1 MSAARI
7 TLLCVAV
14 VGVALAGECGQFS
27 VGECSL
33 AQENIVDIQDLPC
46 DGIDTDRCVGL
57 CQSICSFTSDCN
69 FFSYNVDLQQCT
81 LMQEPS
87 ENAYLST
94 CDVLAGPDSPTLQYC
109 TDTAP
114 EDSCDRFVAED
125 CVYLGNVLVNQTSFQ
140 SASDCQKFLE
150 EFGDIY
156 RAQFFIH
163 DNVPKHLCQ
172 LLDSDRRTCSSVTGP
187 QEPAYEDCV
196 EKNTV

>member
-1 MSAARI
+1 MRTVQCRVVQSGPRKHRWHSGPALWRDWHWPLCWAVPEHLLLHVWLQLLQLQCWLAAMHSDAG
-7 TLLCVAV
+7 TLW
-14 VGVALAGECGQFS
+14 ECLS
-27 VGECSL
+27 LHVWCSSC
-33 AQENIVDIQDLPC
+33 I
-46 DGIDTDRCVGL
+46 
-57 CQSICSFTSDCN
+57 
-69 FFSYNVDLQQCT
+69 
-81 LMQEPS
+81 
-87 ENAYLST
+87 
-94 CDVLAGPDSPTLQYC
+94 
-109 TDTAP
+109 DTAP

-172 LLDSDRRTCSSVTGP
+172 LLDSDRRTCSSVAGP